1 MPKWRRVAIGE
12 VGGASVV
19 ARVMAESEPSVKGR
33 MVELLVGGKDHG
45 SGMLVKPVAEDA
57 G

>member
-45 SGMLVKPVAEDA
+45 SGMLAKPVAEDA